1 MKKHDIMPGFIN
13 QIYIV
18 LALALIGFSGSL
30 ATKCV
35 SMNHQLCMVK
45 PI

>member
-18 LALALIGFSGSL
+18 LGLVLIGFSGPL
-30 ATKCV
+30 AAKCV

>member
-35 SMNHQLCMVK
+35 SMSHQSCMVK